1 MNEYE
6 CVRCNYRSN
15 KKSSIINHL
24 NKVKKCDKNIDSM
37 KYTNDEIFKISTT
50 KLKDRV
56 KSETF
61 CNFCEKNYCNIYV
74 LEKHK
79 LKCKKKD
86 INEKLNEISNEISNE
101 TPNIITNNYS
111 INANNINNNNIN
123 NSNNNNNVYIFNLL
137 NNNEDKKP
145 TGFDEE
151 WKTDHINILT
161 KLGIIMSNYSFH
173 ELLNQILLNKDNLN
187 VILDNNQDKGYI
199 YHSDNKYKEMNTSE
213 IIDRSMKKLLENS
226 LKIKDEL
233 ISSDRFPTNLV
244 RINYNHIKEKYDD
257 FCQDD
262 KTKNNFEGSLKEI
275 FLNKKNE
282 SLDIYHKLKNN
293 NNNVDKIC

>member
-1 MNEYE
+1 MNLNNYE
-6 CVRCNYRSN
+6 CIRCKFITSN
-15 KKSSIINHL
+15 KKKMICHL
-24 NKVKKCDKNIDSM
+24 NKIKKCDKNIEAM
-37 KYTNDEIFKISTT
+37 KYTDDEIFKLSMI
-50 KLKDRV
+50 KIKDRV
-56 KSETF
+56 ITDI
-61 CNFCEKNYCNIYV
+61 NCEYCKKNYSSSYV
-74 LEKHK
+74 LERHK

-86 INEKLNEISNEISNE
+86 INETTNEI
-101 TPNIITNNYS
+101 PNIITNNYS

-123 NSNNNNNVYIFNLL
+123 NSNINNNNNNNNVYIFNLL

-226 LKIKDEL
+226 LKIKEEL
-233 ISSDRFPTNLV
+233 ILSDRFPTNLV

-257 FCQDD
+257 FCEDT
-262 KTKNNFEGSLKEI
+262 KTKNDFEDSLKDI

-293 NNNVDKIC
+293 NNNIDKLL